1 MCATAYPPIMR
12 LTING
17 ETRDVDATTA
27 SPFSV
32 DDLLQLL
39 QLPADR
45 VAVEHNGSIVR
56 KPQRAATTLNDGD
69 RLELVTLV
77 GGG

>member
-1 MCATAYPPIMR
+1 MR
-12 LTING
+12 LMING
-17 ETRDVDATTA
+17 EPRDVDATTPSQA
-27 SPFSV
+27 FSV

-39 QLPADR
+39 QLPVDR

-56 KPQRAATTLNDGD
+56 KAQRAATTLHDGD

>member
-1 MCATAYPPIMR
+1 MR

-17 ETRDVDATTA
+17 ETRDVDAGTA
-27 SPFSV
+27 TFSV
-32 DDLLQLL
+32 DDLLRLL
-39 QLPADR
+39 QLPAER
-45 VAVEHNGSIVR
+45 VAVEHNGVIVR
-56 KPQRAATTLNDGD
+56 KPQRESTSLHDGD

>member
-1 MCATAYPPIMR
+1 MR

-17 ETRDVDATTA
+17 ETRDVDAGTA
-27 SPFSV
+27 TFSV

-39 QLPADR
+39 QLPAER
-45 VAVEHNGSIVR
+45 VAVEHNGVIVR
-56 KPQRAATTLNDGD
+56 KPQRQATALHDGD